1 VPPFGYCLLALLSSG
16 SALGYLPPASRRSYC
31 PVPQRKLPTP
41 LAAASCHTRRRR
53 RVWWAFN
60 PTYSPKP
67 VGSDT
72 ETFTKQDGTMNSD
85 TPSRGSRGS
94 SIEDTDDKEG
104 IAGAAHD
111 RLAEDV
117 SAYCSGTATGDA
129 GL

>member
-1 VPPFGYCLLALLSSG
+1 LLAGIIVIGIGIGLFATSITAILLASSAAQAADPTG
-16 SALGYLPPASRRSYC
+16 GCALP
-31 PVPQRKLPTP
+31 
-41 LAAASCHTRRRR
+41 TRRRR
-53 RVWWAFN
+53 MWWAFN
-60 PTYSPKP
+60 PTNSPKL

-72 ETFTKQDGTMNSD
+72 ETFTTQDGTMNSD